1 MCINSFNSITVVI
14 VIIPILQ
21 TMKLRHR
28 EVKELAQGHIAGN
41 DLEALQL
48 HLCILA
54 SDFTIEGQPSLEA
67 PLINVT
73 RKPLPQQTKGKEEK
87 TYNNKCHF
95 SKTKTCFPK
104 TLKEI
109 WKFFALRRSFTGKW
123 I

>member
-1 MCINSFNSITVVI
+1 MYKFNSITVVT
-14 VIIPILQ
+14 VISILQ

-54 SDFTIEGQPSLEA
+54 LDITIEGQPSLEA

-73 RKPLPQQTKGKEEK
+73 RKRLPQQTKGKK

-95 SKTKTCFPK
+95 
-104 TLKEI
+104 LKNKNLFSENI
-109 WKFFALRRSFTGKW
+109 KENLEFFCIQKKLYR
-123 I
+123 